1 MPAVK
6 TKYFGKIPYEPGS
19 EIEFPAGLPAF
30 EERRKFVLIQ
40 LPKTHPLLFLQS
52 LEDPDVCFPVLRALA
67 VDPHY
72 RLRLAK
78 EDLRRLDLPTSRQ
91 PRVGEDIECLAVVA
105 LRKDGATANL
115 LAPVIV
121 NLRKMQAVQ
130 VVGGDSYSLQH
141 PLRPPDKAGA
151 CS

>member
-6 TKYFGKIPYEPGS
+6 TKYFGKIPYETGS

-130 VVGGDSYSLQH
+130 AVGGDSYSLQH

>member
-6 TKYFGKIPYEPGS
+6 TKYFGKIPYEAGS
-19 EIEFPAGLPAF
+19 VIEFPAGLPAF

-52 LEDPDVCFPVLRALA
+52 LDAPDVCFPVLRALA
-67 VDPHY
+67 VDPQY
-72 RLRLAK
+72 RLQLAK

-105 LRKDGATANL
+105 LRKAGATANL
-115 LAPVIV
+115 LAPVII

-130 VVGGDSYSLQH
+130 AVAGDSYPLQH
-141 PLRPPDKAGA
+141 PLGPPDKAGA

>member
-6 TKYFGKIPYEPGS
+6 TKYFGKIPYELGS

-52 LEDPDVCFPVLRALA
+52 LDQPDVCFPVLRALA

-72 RLRLAK
+72 RLQLAK
-78 EDLRRLDLPTSRQ
+78 EDLRRLDLPISRQ

-115 LAPVIV
+115 LAPVII

-130 VVGGDSYSLQH
+130 AVGADSYSLQH

>member
-19 EIEFPAGLPAF
+19 EIEFRAGLPAF
-30 EERRKFVLIQ
+30 EERRKFILIQ

-52 LEDPDVCFPVLRALA
+52 LDDPDVCFPVLRALA

-72 RLRLAK
+72 QLRLEK
-78 EDLRRLDLPTSRQ
+78 DDLRRLDLPTSRQ

-130 VVGGDSYSLQH
+130 AVGGDSYSLQH
-141 PLRPPDKAGA
+141 PLRSPDKAGA
-151 CS
+151 C

>member
-1 MPAVK
+1 V
-6 TKYFGKIPYEPGS
+6 
-19 EIEFPAGLPAF
+19 IEFPAGLPAF

-52 LEDPDVCFPVLRALA
+52 LDEPNVCFPVLRALA

-72 RLRLAK
+72 RFQLAK
-78 EDLRRLDLPTSRQ
+78 EDLRRLDLPVSRQ

-115 LAPVIV
+115 LAPVII

-130 VVGGDSYSLQH
+130 AVAGDSYSLQH

>member
-19 EIEFPAGLPAF
+19 EIDFPAGLPAF

-52 LEDPDVCFPVLRALA
+52 LDDPDVCFPVLRALA
-67 VDPHY
+67 VDPNY
-72 RLRLAK
+72 RLQLAK

-91 PRVGEDIECLAVVA
+91 PRVGEDIECLAIVA

-115 LAPVIV
+115 LAPVII
-121 NLRKMQAVQ
+121 NLRKMQAAQ
-130 VVGGDSYSLQH
+130 AVGGDSYSLQH
-141 PLRPPDKAGA
+141 PIRPPDKAVT
-151 CS
+151 CL